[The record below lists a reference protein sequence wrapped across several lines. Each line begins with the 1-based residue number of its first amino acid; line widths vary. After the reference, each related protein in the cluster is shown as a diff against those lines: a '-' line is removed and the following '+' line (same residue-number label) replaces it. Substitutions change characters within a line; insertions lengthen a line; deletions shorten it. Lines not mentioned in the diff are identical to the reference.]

1 MPHDTAALRQQA
13 LGLLKQFYGYDQFYP
28 TQWQVIEHV
37 MAGNDAVVLMPTG
50 GGKSM
55 CFQIPALLSAGC
67 AIVVTPLLS
76 LMQDQVEA
84 LRANGIPAATVNS
97 QQSEGENRTIIEQ
110 MYAGHIKLLYISPER
125 LLTELDSWAKDFTI
139 SLFAIDE
146 AHCISQWGHD
156 FRPEYTQL
164 SVLKERFPD
173 VPIMALT
180 ATADKITRDDI
191 CEQLHIAGAQT
202 FITSFD
208 RPNIHLE
215 VQSNLNDRQRLAH
228 IVDFIERHN
237 GESGIIYT
245 STRTSAEKLAK
256 KLQGFAINAQ
266 PFHAGMPTSVKQNVQ
281 RDFINDD
288 VQVICATIAFGMGID
303 KSNVRWV
310 IHYNMPKSIE
320 NYYQEIGRSG
330 RDGEPADALMFYSF
344 GDVVQLMRQ
353 AESSGQQS
361 INLEKLRRMQQYAEA
376 TVCRRRILLSYFS
389 ERSDHDCGNCDVC
402 DNPPKRIDGT
412 TLAQMALSAIIR
424 TGEHAGVTAVVDI
437 LRGSRRNDIIE
448 QGYDKLPTYGV
459 GRHLSYTQWNH
470 YMLQMLHLGL
480 FEVAY
485 NDANHL
491 KVTDLGR
498 DVVYGRRKVEF
509 SEFVWRG
516 PSKPKKQQASQP
528 EVIFNTGDRQVGDV
542 NSLYNEL
549 RELRLWLARTN
560 GVAPYMIFSDK
571 VLRLMAQAQPTTKAQ
586 FGLIN
591 GVGEV
596 KLERFWAVFTRRIIQ
611 WRASNHL
618 D

>member
-37 MAGNDAVVLMPTG
+37 MDGNDAVVLMPTG

-228 IVDFIERHN
+228 IVEFIERHN

-245 STRTSAEKLAK
+245 STRKSAEKLAK

-320 NYYQEIGRSG
+320 NYYQELGRSG
-330 RDGEPADALMFYSF
+330 RGATHAPGRVVGPAVDQPREVA
-344 GDVVQLMRQ
+344 
-353 AESSGQQS
+353 AH
-361 INLEKLRRMQQYAEA
+361 AA
-376 TVCRRRILLSYFS
+376 VCR
-389 ERSDHDCGNCDVC
+389 G
-402 DNPPKRIDGT
+402 DGVPAAH
-412 TLAQMALSAIIR
+412 LA
-424 TGEHAGVTAVVDI
+424 E
-437 LRGSRRNDIIE
+437 
-448 QGYDKLPTYGV
+448 
-459 GRHLSYTQWNH
+459 
-470 YMLQMLHLGL
+470 L
-480 FEVAY
+480 FQ
-485 NDANHL
+485 
-491 KVTDLGR
+491 R
-498 DVVYGRRKVEF
+498 
-509 SEFVWRG
+509 
-516 PSKPKKQQASQP
+516 
-528 EVIFNTGDRQVGDV
+528 
-542 NSLYNEL
+542 
-549 RELRLWLARTN
+549 
-560 GVAPYMIFSDK
+560 
-571 VLRLMAQAQPTTKAQ
+571 AQRP
-586 FGLIN
+586 
-591 GVGEV
+591 
-596 KLERFWAVFTRRIIQ
+596 
-611 WRASNHL
+611 
-618 D
+618 